1 MIALKTYNK
10 KRNFKDSPEPK
21 GVLKKTKQSRFVV
34 QRHDATR
41 LHYDFRLELDG
52 VLKSWAVPK
61 GPSMNPKDK
70 RLAVQVE
77 DHPVSYIHF
86 EGTIPE
92 GNYGAGTVE
101 VWDKGSFHAVDKKGN
116 ILSERDALKNLES
129 GEIKFELKGEKL
141 NGGFVLVQLKD
152 GKRKNWLLIKH
163 RDEYA
168 TEEAL
173 DDTPVSKI
181 RRSAE
186 SPGRETLRGSSAQI
200 ASSKTKN
207 TTKKK
212 GEVEGDIT
220 ISNKK
225 YKEFIKPMF
234 ASSTEK
240 PFDSNEWLYELKL
253 DGYRAIAEVGK
264 KFRLYSRNGLSF
276 EEKYP
281 PVVEA
286 LKKIKKKAVLDGEIV
301 LLVDN
306 KPDFQKLQHYDGHR
320 EYPLVYYAFDILSLE
335 GKDLTKLPLIERKK
349 ILKKFLSKNKVI
361 RYSDHVEDNG
371 TEFFEQVKAQQI
383 EGIVA
388 KKKDS
393 RYHEGARSKEWLKI
407 KHQNTQEAIIAGY
420 TSPRGG
426 RKHFGA
432 LILGEYNNGELK
444 YIGHTG
450 TGFNEQALKDLW
462 EEMQPLISKTSPFEE
477 RVKVNQPVTW
487 IKPKLVCEISYTEI
501 TKDQMRRH
509 PVFLRLRPDKNA
521 DEVTA
526 DARAVVKKETG
537 ASASS
542 KQKTKVSSKQKI
554 KDRPAKTSKSKKDDD
569 DKSLSVNGKKL
580 TLTNLDKIYWPD
592 EGITKGDMI
601 NYYNDISSFILP
613 YLRNRPMSLKRNPNG
628 IKDQGFFHK
637 DAGEQAPSWMKTAD
651 LHSES
656 ANKVIHYLLCNDK
669 PSLLYIANLGCIE
682 LNPWNS
688 TTKDLEKPTYMVID
702 IDPSDKNTFDE
713 VIEAALATKS
723 ILDKAGADSYCKT
736 SGATGLHV
744 YVPMGNKYDYEQVKD
759 FAHLISIMTQ
769 ALLPDTTSIE
779 RILSKRGPNIYIDYL
794 QNRGGQTLATAYS
807 LRPREG
813 ATVSTPLEWSEVKEG
828 LHPSQ
833 FTMHNILDRIKK
845 KGDLFAPVLKKGI
858 DLVKCLK
865 KLEG

>member
-101 VWDKGSFHAVDKKGN
+101 VWDKGSYHVVDKKGN
-116 ILSERDALKNLES
+116 ILNERDALKNLES

-152 GKRKNWLLIKH
+152 GKSKNWLLIKH

-173 DDTPVSKI
+173 DDAPVSKI
-181 RRSAE
+181 KRSTE
-186 SPGRETLRGSSAQI
+186 SPRRENLRRRAPSG
-200 ASSKTKN
+200 KN

-212 GEVEGDIT
+212 SEVEGDIT

-281 PVVEA
+281 PVVQA

-301 LLVDN
+301 LLADN

-335 GKDLTKLPLIERKK
+335 GKDLTKVPLIERKK
-349 ILKKFLSKNKVI
+349 ILKKFLGKNQVI

-432 LILGEYNNGELK
+432 LILGEYNDGELK

-462 EEMQPLISKTSPFEE
+462 EEMQPLKSDATPFPEK
-477 RVKVNQPVTW
+477 VKVNQPVTW

-526 DARAVVKKETG
+526 DARAVVKKETTNR
-537 ASASS
+537 SSS
-542 KQKTKVSSKQKI
+542 KRKTRVSSKQSI
-554 KDRPAKTSKSKKDDD
+554 KDRPAKTSRSKKDDD

-702 IDPSDKNTFDE
+702 IDPSDKNTFEE

-759 FAHLISIMTQ
+759 FAHLIAIMTQ

-779 RILSKRGPNIYIDYL
+779 RTLSKRGPNIYIDYL

-813 ATVSTPLEWSEVKEG
+813 ATVSTPLDWNEVKEG

-865 KLEG
+865 RLES

>member
-10 KRNFKDSPEPK
+10 KRNFSDSPEPK

-34 QRHDATR
+34 QRHDASH

-61 GPSMNPKDK
+61 GPSMNSKDK
-70 RLAVQVE
+70 RLAVHVE

-101 VWDKGSFHAVDKKGN
+101 VWDKGSYQAVDKKGN
-116 ILSERDALKNLES
+116 KISDRDALKALEG
-129 GEIKFELKGEKL
+129 GELKFELTGQKL
-141 NGGFVLVQLKD
+141 NGGFVLVQLKN
-152 GKRKNWLLIKH
+152 GNGENWLLIKH
-163 RDEYA
+163 RDDQA
-168 TEEAL
+168 SDKPL
-173 DDTPVSKI
+173 DDKPVKKITRRAAKKTSKKEI
-181 RRSAE
+181 
-186 SPGRETLRGSSAQI
+186 P
-200 ASSKTKN
+200 
-207 TTKKK
+207 
-212 GEVEGDIT
+212 EGDIK
-220 ISNKK
+220 ISYKK
-225 YKEFIKPMF
+225 YKDFIKPML
-234 ASSTEK
+234 ASSAEK
-240 PFDSNEWLYELKL
+240 PFDNEEWLYELKL
-253 DGYRAIAEVGK
+253 DGYRAIAEVGT

-281 PVVEA
+281 PVVQA

-301 LLVDN
+301 LLNDN
-306 KPDFQKLQHYDGHR
+306 KPDFQKLQHYDGNR
-320 EYPLVYYAFDILSLE
+320 QYPLVYYAFDILSLE
-335 GKDLTKLPLIERKK
+335 GKDLTKLSLIERKK
-349 ILKKFLSKNKVI
+349 ILKKFLGKNQII
-361 RYSDHVEDNG
+361 RYNDHVEDEG
-371 TEFFEQVKAQQI
+371 TAFFNQVKAQHI
-383 EGIVA
+383 EGVVA

-393 RYHEGARSKEWLKI
+393 KYHEGARSKEWLKI
-407 KHQNTQEAIIAGY
+407 KHQSTQEAIIAGY

-432 LILGEYNNGELK
+432 LILGEYKDGELK

-450 TGFNEQALKDLW
+450 TGFNDQALKDLW
-462 EEMQPLISKTSPFEE
+462 EEMQPLKSDKSPFGEKI
-477 RVKVNQPVTW
+477 KVNQPVTW
-487 IKPKLVCEISYTEI
+487 VKTKLVCEISYTEI
-501 TKDQMRRH
+501 TKDNMRRH
-509 PVFLRLRPDKNA
+509 PVYLQLRPDKNP

-526 DARAVVKKETG
+526 DARDVVKKETKRKSP
-537 ASASS
+537 A
-542 KQKTKVSSKQKI
+542 KQKSN
-554 KDRPAKTSKSKKDDD
+554 DRPAKDSSRKQDDV
-569 DKSLSVNGKKL
+569 DKTITVNNKKL
-580 TLTNLDKIYWPD
+580 ALTNLNKIYWPN

-601 NYYNDISSFILP
+601 NYYNDISSYILP
-613 YLRNRPMSLKRNPNG
+613 YLKNRPMSLKRNPNG
-628 IKDQGFFHK
+628 IKDEGFFHK
-637 DAGEQAPSWMKTAD
+637 DAGEQAPSWMKKANI
-651 LHSES
+651 HSES

-669 PSLLYIANLGCIE
+669 ASLLYIANLGCIE

-688 TTKDLEKPTYMVID
+688 TTKDLEKPTYLVID
-702 IDPSDKNTFDE
+702 IDPSEKNSFDE
-713 VIEAALATKS
+713 VIEAALAVKS
-723 ILDKAGADSYCKT
+723 LFDKCGVESYCKT

-744 YVPMGNKYDYEQVKD
+744 YIPMGNKYDYEQVKY

-779 RILSKRGPNIYIDYL
+779 RALSKRGPNIYIDYL

-813 ATVSTPLEWSEVKEG
+813 ATVSTPLEWKEVKEG

>member
-10 KRNFKDSPEPK
+10 KRNFNDSPEPK

-34 QRHDATR
+34 QRHDASR
-41 LHYDFRLELDG
+41 LHYDFRLELGG

-77 DHPVSYIHF
+77 DHPVSYIDF

-101 VWDKGSFHAVDKKGN
+101 VWDKGSYEVFDKKGKKLN
-116 ILSERDALKNLES
+116 ETDALKALE
-129 GEIKFELKGEKL
+129 GGELKFKLEGEKL
-141 NGGFVLVQLKD
+141 KGGFVLVQTKNAN
-152 GKRKNWLLIKH
+152 GKNWLLIKH
-163 RDEYA
+163 RDEHISD
-168 TEEAL
+168 EPL
-173 DDTPVSKI
+173 DDAPVRKTK
-181 RRSAE
+181 
-186 SPGRETLRGSSAQI
+186 SPGRK
-200 ASSKTKN
+200 KTVKQ
-207 TTKKK
+207 
-212 GEVEGDIT
+212 EADLEGDIT
-220 ISNKK
+220 ISNRK
-225 YKEFIKPMF
+225 YKDFIKPMF
-234 ASSTEK
+234 ASSVDK
-240 PFDSNEWLYELKL
+240 PFDSDEWLYELKL

-264 KFRLYSRNGLSF
+264 TFRLYSRNGLSF

-281 PVVEA
+281 PVVNA
-286 LKKIKKKAVLDGEIV
+286 LKKFKKKAVLDGEIV
-301 LLVDN
+301 LLNDN
-306 KPDFQKLQHYDGHR
+306 KPDFQKLQHYDGNR
-320 EYPLVYYAFDILSLE
+320 EYPLVYYVFDILSLE

-349 ILKKFLSKNKVI
+349 ILKKFLGKNEVI
-361 RYSDHVEDNG
+361 RYNDHVEDQG
-371 TEFFEQVKAQQI
+371 TEFFEQVKGQQI
-383 EGIVA
+383 EGVVA

-407 KHQNTQEAIIAGY
+407 KHQHTQEAVITGY

-432 LILGEYNNGELK
+432 LILGEYHDGELK

-450 TGFNEQALKDLW
+450 TGFNDQALKDLW
-462 EEMQPLISKTSPFEE
+462 NEMQPLIVSTSPFSEK
-477 RVKVNQPVTW
+477 VKVNQPVTW
-487 IKPKLVCEISYTEI
+487 IEPELVCEISYSEI

-521 DEVTA
+521 DEVTD
-526 DARAVVKKETG
+526 DARKVVKKKTTRKT
-537 ASASS
+537 SS
-542 KQKTKVSSKQKI
+542 RQKM
-554 KDRPAKTSKSKKDDD
+554 KDRPAKSSAAKKGKHDE
-569 DKSLSVNGKKL
+569 SVSVNGKKL
-580 TLTNLDKIYWPD
+580 QLTNVNKIYWPD

-601 NYYNDISSFILP
+601 TYYNDISSYILP
-613 YLRNRPMSLKRNPNG
+613 YLKNRPMSLKRNPNG
-628 IKDQGFFHK
+628 IKDKGFFHK

-656 ANKVIHYLLCNDK
+656 ADKVIHYLLCNDK
-669 PSLLYIANLGCIE
+669 ASLLYIANLGSIE

-688 TTKDLEKPTYMVID
+688 TTKTLGKPTYMVID

-713 VIEAALATKS
+713 VIEAALTVKS
-723 ILDKAGADSYCKT
+723 ILDKAGAPSYCKT

-759 FAHLISIMTQ
+759 FAHLIAIMTQ

-779 RILSKRGPNIYIDYL
+779 RTLSKRGPNIYIDYL
-794 QNRGGQTLATAYS
+794 QNRGGQTLAAAYS

-813 ATVSTPLEWSEVKEG
+813 ATVSAPLDWKEVKEG

-833 FTMHNILDRIKK
+833 FTMHNIIDRIKK

-858 DLVKCLK
+858 DLERCLK
-865 KLEG
+865 KLEGS

>member
-1 MIALKTYNK
+1 MIALNTYNK

-21 GVLKKTKQSRFVV
+21 GALKKTKQSRFVV
-34 QRHDATR
+34 QRHDASH

-101 VWDKGSFHAVDKKGN
+101 VWDKGSYEVVDKKGN
-116 ILSERDALKNLES
+116 KLNDRDALKSLEK
-129 GEIKFELKGEKL
+129 GELKFELKGKKL
-141 NGGFVLVQLKD
+141 KGGFVLVQLKD
-152 GKRKNWLLIKH
+152 GKGKNWLLIKH
-163 RDEYA
+163 REVRPA
-168 TEEAL
+168 ESPKRET
-173 DDTPVSKI
+173 
-181 RRSAE
+181 RRGAIHSAE
-186 SPGRETLRGSSAQI
+186 SPKRETLRQLSHL
-200 ASSKTKN
+200 K
-207 TTKKK
+207 
-212 GEVEGDIT
+212 
-220 ISNKK
+220 ISDKK

-234 ASSTEK
+234 ASSTDK
-240 PFDSNEWLYELKL
+240 PFENEEWLFELKL

-281 PVVEA
+281 PVVQA
-286 LKKIKKKAVLDGEIV
+286 LKKFKKKAVLDGEIV
-301 LLVDN
+301 LLNDN
-306 KPDFQKLQHYDGHR
+306 KPDFQKLQHYDGNR

-335 GKDLTKLPLIERKK
+335 GKDLTQLPLIERKK
-349 ILKKFLSKNKVI
+349 ILKKYLGKNKIV
-361 RYSDHVEDNG
+361 RYSDHVEDEG
-371 TEFFEQVKAQQI
+371 TAFFEQVKAQKI
-383 EGIVA
+383 EGVVA
-388 KKKDS
+388 KKKES

-407 KHQNTQEAIIAGY
+407 KHQNTQEAVIAGY

-432 LILGEYNNGELK
+432 LILGEYQDGELK

-462 EEMQPLISKTSPFEE
+462 EEMQPLVAKTSPFDEK
-477 RVKVNQPVTW
+477 VKVNQPVTW
-487 IKPKLVCEISYTEI
+487 TKPKLVCEISYTEI
-501 TKDQMRRH
+501 TNDNMRRH

-521 DEVTA
+521 NDVTVA
-526 DARAVVKKETG
+526 SRSVVKKKSNTK
-537 ASASS
+537 SA
-542 KQKTKVSSKQKI
+542 TKQKI
-554 KDRPAKTSKSKKDDD
+554 QDRPAKTSKPKKGGDDE
-569 DKSLSVNGKKL
+569 STSVDGKKL
-580 TLTNLDKIYWPD
+580 QLTNLSKIYWPD

-601 NYYNDISSFILP
+601 NYYNDISPYILP
-613 YLRNRPMSLKRNPNG
+613 YLKNRPMSLKRNPNG

-651 LHSES
+651 IHSES

-702 IDPSDKNTFDE
+702 IDPSDENTFDE
-713 VIEAALATKS
+713 VIEAALATKT
-723 ILDKAGADSYCKT
+723 ILDKAGADCYCKT

-759 FAHLISIMTQ
+759 FAHLIAIMTQ

-779 RILSKRGPNIYIDYL
+779 RTLSKRGPNIYIDFL

-813 ATVSTPLEWSEVKEG
+813 ATVSTPLEWKEVKEG

-833 FTMHNILDRIKK
+833 FTMHNIFDRIKK
-845 KGDLFAPVLKKGI
+845 KGDLFEPVLKKGI
-858 DLVKCLK
+858 DLGKCLK